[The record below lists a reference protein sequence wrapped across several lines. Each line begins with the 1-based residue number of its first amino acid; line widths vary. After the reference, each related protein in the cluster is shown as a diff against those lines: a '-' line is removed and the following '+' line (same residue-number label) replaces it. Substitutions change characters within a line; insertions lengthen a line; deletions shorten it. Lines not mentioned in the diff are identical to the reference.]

1 MQLTSVEVNP
11 LVSEFPP
18 QYPVAKFGLL
28 INNCPTVQGLSTGCN
43 LSSKIYAAEFS
54 TGIPIG
60 TFICT
65 KKYFIIL
72 WKSFEECELY
82 SDLKYNSLNFL
93 LINAY
98 LFVIVQLLVQIIDRS
113 KYCIRCIGH
122 FGWSVEIANLTVL

>member
-1 MQLTSVEVNP
+1 MPLTSVEVNP
-11 LVSEFPP
+11 LASEFPP

-28 INNCPTVQGLSTGCN
+28 TNNCPTVPGVSTGCN
-43 LSSKIYAAEFS
+43 LSFKIYAAEFS

-60 TFICT
+60 TFRCT
-65 KKYFIIL
+65 KRHFPV
-72 WKSFEECELY
+72 
-82 SDLKYNSLNFL
+82 LKDHLKVKNLRYHSLKFL

-122 FGWSVEIANLTVL
+122 FGWSVEIANFTVL